1 MYLQLYIDT
10 MRATVMAE
18 DLSRPFVSS
27 SPSNGMMTEEEGWV
41 SENPSNTK
49 YGDSQYWLQTY
60 SLH

>member
-49 YGDSQYWLQTY
+49 YGDSQY
-60 SLH
+60 